1 MTGRIVVE
9 EIIPWPPRELP
20 ENDPPRHDCPGL
32 RGFGDCRVSSVL
44 YFSRSRPALRSRML
58 PRAWGGGGER
68 RVPPL
73 SNIPGGRRAHFGLF
87 RLQGDR
93 AAHPPQPRP
102 RSERASTG
110 LPGTSSWTRAMPN

>member
-9 EIIPWPPRELP
+9 EIIPWPSRELP

-58 PRAWGGGGER
+58 PRAWGGGVKDGY
-68 RVPPL
+68 PL
-73 SNIPGGRRAHFGLF
+73 SPTSL
-87 RLQGDR
+87 
-93 AAHPPQPRP
+93 AANARISAYFAYRGIAPPTPQPRP